1 MEVKGIIEDDKK
13 WILRRAMKAREITQT
28 ELAEKLRT
36 IQSAVCANINREK
49 IGLETFRRMLD
60 VMEYDVVIVDRRT
73 GEEKWKLIKS

>member
-1 MEVKGIIEDDKK
+1 MEGKGIIEDDKK
-13 WILRRAMKAREITQT
+13 WILHRAIKSRGITQT
-28 ELAEKLRT
+28 VLAEQLGT

-60 VMEYDVVIVDRRT
+60 VMDYDVVIVDRRT